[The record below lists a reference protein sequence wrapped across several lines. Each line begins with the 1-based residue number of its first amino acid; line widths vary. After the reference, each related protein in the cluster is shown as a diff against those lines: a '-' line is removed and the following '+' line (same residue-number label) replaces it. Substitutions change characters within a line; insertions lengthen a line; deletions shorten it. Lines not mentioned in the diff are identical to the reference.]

1 MTDENEVGYKKPPA
15 ATQFGGDRAN
25 KQSQDAGG
33 NKPWSIRHSVQYLA
47 RQQIDMSDPNAFKNM
62 LPAKPTIAQVI
73 AANTLAK
80 ASKADMRAVEY
91 ATDQIDGKLAQTNL
105 TADLAAIMG
114 MSDDDLRKLV
124 DAGQRFDSVAEGGV
138 GEDGIEAEGRS
149 PADAGEQEG

>member
-1 MTDENEVGYKKPPA
+1 MTGYKEPPKD
-15 ATQFGGDRAN
+15 TRFGAERGN
-25 KQSQDAGG
+25 KRSQDSGD
-33 NKPWSIRHSVQYLA
+33 KPWSIRHSVQYLA

-138 GEDGIEAEGRS
+138 GED
-149 PADAGEQEG
+149 AGTTAFTRIPRFCNR